1 MKSLKKRVLSCA
13 MAGVL
18 AVSMAIPAFAS
29 GNTTEIDGSFKAV
42 TIDVVVPSNAVAF
55 INPYALDI
63 EVPND
68 GSSEITDTTAA
79 SDKTTIS
86 GQQIVSAPMALK
98 NKTAMDLNVAAS
110 VTGVVKTGSGMRF
123 ATESAANATMKS
135 AYVYLQAT
143 PATALSGA
151 DSAITDAN
159 IASACA
165 AWAKTPY
172 SAASD
177 VLVGNIAATQEHLVN
192 LKAATMNAGVFSQ
205 YAAGSI
211 ALVRLTGDCPSNL
224 RDPWVA
230 EDGFTVTVAYTFT
243 PATKY
248 AVTTATT
255 NFTATAPGNPPTT
268 VTASPANAMPGE
280 TVTLTIVKSAAGDNL
295 TVTVT
300 GADGTTNVPV
310 SALTT
315 DAGDSTNK
323 TVTCTF
329 EMPEQAVTVGGTVS

>member
-68 GSSEITDTTAA
+68 GSSEITDSTAA
-79 SDKTTIS
+79 NAKTTIS

-110 VTGVVKTGSGMRF
+110 VTGVVKNGSGMRF
-123 ATESAANATMKS
+123 ATESAASATMKS

-143 PATALSGA
+143 PSTLTG
-151 DSAITDAN
+151 DDTTVTDAN
-159 IASACA
+159 IATAFA
-165 AWAKTPY
+165 AWEKTPY
-172 SAASD
+172 NAASD

-192 LKAATMNAGVFSQ
+192 LKAATMDAGAFDEYV
-205 YAAGSI
+205 AGSI

-248 AVTTATT
+248 AVATDPA
-255 NFTATAPGNPPTT
+255 NFV
-268 VTASPANAMPGE
+268 VTSPASAVASVAASPANAMPGE
-280 TVTLTIVKSAAGDNL
+280 TVTLTITKTVEADRL

-310 SALTT
+310 SALAT
-315 DAGDSTNK
+315 DTNDGK
-323 TVTCTF
+323 IQTCTF
-329 EMPEQAVTVGGTVS
+329 VMPEQAVTVGGTVK